1 VPLPAAL
8 HGAGPGKR
16 WQQWTPAM
24 AAGLTDH
31 VWSLRAVWRYRV
43 PPWPQPQVGEGW
55 GDSDARAPEGEK
67 RVYSRLERAE

>member
-1 VPLPAAL
+1 
-8 HGAGPGKR
+8 
-16 WQQWTPAM
+16 M